1 MLQISTI
8 SKVEIPYDFLHS
20 LLDKTCWAA
29 KIHRTNTTMRLKILL
44 PLLLTTALA
53 NAAQFK
59 FGNQTFT
66 VPDGF
71 SIEKVAGPDL
81 VKRPIEASFD
91 EQGRL
96 YVTDSSGSNARVPE
110 QIKNPTHRIVR
121 LEDTNGDGKFDKS
134 VVFAEKMMFP
144 EGALWHD
151 GALYVSAVPIIWKLE
166 DTNGDGRADKRTKW
180 FDGKTA
186 NGCANDLH
194 GPYLGLDGWIYWCKG
209 AFEQQQHKRPRGQII
224 DDRAAHIYR
233 MRPDGTELDS
243 IMAGGMDNPV
253 GMAFSETGEVFFTT
267 TFYSHPRSGN
277 RDALV
282 HAVYGGLYPKD
293 WSILDKLTRTGDL
306 MPPLSHLGP
315 AAPCGLTTYESEVFG
330 KDFTGNLFTC
340 QFNMHKVQRHVLSP
354 NGATFTSRDI
364 DFMVSDNPD
373 FHPTDVFEDA
383 DGSLLVVDTGGW
395 YKLCCP
401 TSQIAKPEVL
411 GGIYRIRRTDAKP
424 GKDPR
429 GLKLAWK
436 KMSPGKTI
444 ELLDDP
450 RPYVRHRAMAQLGKQ
465 GKASVTPLK
474 QVINKSK
481 SVTARRNAVWALT
494 RIDNPQA
501 QIITRLG
508 LDDADPTVQQ
518 AAAHAAGLRRDT
530 GTVAQLMELLKSKSQ
545 HLRREAATALGCIGD
560 KSAVPALLNAAQVG
574 NGRVL
579 EHSLIY
585 ALIEIGD
592 VKGVATGL
600 ISKNPFTQRASLIA
614 LDQITSAKVT
624 AMQLLPRL
632 ASDNTVLRDTAL
644 WLFGRHPEMAKE
656 MAGYLKQRLSK
667 AAGLSNDERKELE
680 RQLAGFA
687 HAPAIQQVMTDALA
701 TEARATRWL
710 VFDGIAGASIKKI
723 PVAWGKAVETELTGK
738 DEAVTRAALNA
749 AHTLGRA
756 AKSKMFNPA
765 LLKLAIDSKRSAEL
779 RLGAIAAIT
788 ELPAP
793 LEAGVFS
800 FLQTQVAPNQP
811 AMRRAAAASQFARA
825 KLSGPQQL
833 EIIKRIPNVGP
844 LELTRLLH
852 AITTK
857 DEVTGRAL
865 IAALAK
871 VEGLGGL
878 SESGLRSA
886 LAPFPSSVQEVG
898 KPLLKKLAIDIEA
911 QAQRLAELESG
922 IKGGDIGRGHL
933 IFNGKAV
940 CITCHKMG
948 YRGGKM
954 GPDLSRIGKIRTE
967 RDLLEAIA
975 YPSASLVRG
984 YEPML
989 VKTKS
994 GEQLAGVILNEA
1006 ADHLELAIGPALE
1019 RKVPRADI
1027 IELKPSPISLMP
1039 AGLDR
1044 VLTRQELADLI
1055 AFLKS
1060 LK

>member
-1 MLQISTI
+1 MR
-8 SKVEIPYDFLHS
+8 
-20 LLDKTCWAA
+20 A
-29 KIHRTNTTMRLKILL
+29 KFFL
-44 PLLLTTALA
+44 PLLI
-53 NAAQFK
+53 AATLSHAADFK
-59 FGNQTFT
+59 IGGQTFT

-71 SIEKVAGPDL
+71 SVEKVAGPPL
-81 VKRPIEASFD
+81 VMRPIEASFD

-96 YVTDSSGSNARVPE
+96 YVTDSSGSNAPVKE
-110 QIKNPTHRIVR
+110 QIKNPTHRVVR
-121 LEDTNGDGKFDKS
+121 LKDTNGDGKFDKS
-134 VVFAEKMMFP
+134 VVFADKLMFP

-194 GPYLGLDGWIYWCKG
+194 GPYLGPDGYIYWCKG
-209 AFEQQQHKRPRGQII
+209 AFEQQRHVRPRGQII

-315 AAPCGLTTYESEVFG
+315 AAPCGLAVYESAVFG

-340 QFNMHKVQRHVLSP
+340 QFNMHKVQRHVLTPS
-354 NGATFTSRDI
+354 GATFTSRDS
-364 DFMVSDNPD
+364 DFLVSDNPD

-411 GGIYRIRRTDAKP
+411 GGIYRIRRTGAKTP
-424 GKDPR
+424 EDPR
-429 GLKLAWK
+429 GLKLGWAK
-436 KMSPGKTI
+436 LNASQTAG
-444 ELLDDP
+444 LLDDA
-450 RPYVRHRAMAQLGKQ
+450 RPFVRHRAMHHLGQQ
-465 GKASVTPLK
+465 GQAGRLQVLK
-474 QVINKSK
+474 TFKENRSTT
-481 SVTARRNAVWALT
+481 STRNAVWTAM
-494 RIDNPQA
+494 
-501 QIITRLG
+501 RLG
-508 LDDADPTVQQ
+508 NCSELANPALKHADPTVQQ
-518 AAAHAAGLRRDT
+518 TAAHYAGIHRLKSAVP
-530 GTVAQLMELLKSKSQ
+530 GLLKLLQSPS
-545 HLRREAATALGCIGD
+545 HPVRREAATALGCIGD
-560 KSAVPALLNAAQVG
+560 AAAVPALLAAAHAD

-592 VKGVATGL
+592 AKATAAGL
-600 ISKNPFTQRASLIA
+600 TSKNAHTQRAALIA
-614 LDQITSAKVT
+614 LDQMPGAKIT

-632 ASDNTVLRDTAL
+632 TAEESVLRETAL

-656 MAGYLKQRLSK
+656 MGGYVRKQLAR
-667 AAGLSNDERKELE
+667 AAALGDDERADLQQ
-680 RQLAGFA
+680 QLAAFA
-687 HAPAIQQVMTDALA
+687 HDPTIREVMTAALA
-701 TEARATRWL
+701 KEARATRWL
-710 VFDGIAGASIKKI
+710 VFDGMAGAAVKQI
-723 PVAWGKAVETELTGK
+723 PAAWTAAVEQELTGN
-738 DEAVTRAALNA
+738 DEAVIRAALDA
-749 AHTLGRA
+749 AHALGRS
-756 AKSKMFNPA
+756 AKSDAFNA
-765 LLKLAIDSKRSAEL
+765 SVTKLAADANRPVDL
-779 RLGAIAAIT
+779 RLRAIAAIT
-788 ELPAP
+788 KLPAP
-793 LEAGVFS
+793 LPASLFD
-800 FLQTQVAPNQP
+800 FLRGQVAPAQP

-825 KLSGPQQL
+825 KLSTKQQHT
-833 EIIKRIPNVGP
+833 IIENIATVGP
-844 LELTRLLH
+844 LELTRLLR
-852 AITTK
+852 AVTAK
-857 DEVTGRAL
+857 DEATGRAL
-865 IAALAK
+865 VAALTKA
-871 VEGLGGL
+871 EGLGGI
-878 SESGLRSA
+878 SESGLRAA
-886 LAPFPSSVQEVG
+886 LAPFPQAVRDAA
-898 KPLLKKLAIDIEA
+898 KPLLKKLAIDVEA
-911 QAQRLAELESG
+911 QAKRLAELESSL
-922 IKGGDIGRGHL
+922 KGGDVGRGHL

-954 GPDLSRIGKIRTE
+954 GPDLTRIGRVRTE

-975 YPSASLVRG
+975 FPSASFVRG

-989 VKTKS
+989 LKTKS
-994 GEQLAGVILNEA
+994 GEQLAGVILSETA
-1006 ADHLELAIGPALE
+1006 THFELSLGPALE
-1019 RKVPRADI
+1019 RRVPRSDI
-1027 IELKPSPISLMP
+1027 VEMKPGPVSLMP

-1044 VLTRQELADLI
+1044 VLTKQELADLI

-1060 LK
+1060 LN

>member
-1 MLQISTI
+1 MASFIRCSTTPAGLR
-8 SKVEIPYDFLHS
+8 KF
-20 LLDKTCWAA
+20 
-29 KIHRTNTTMRLKILL
+29 HRTYSTMSVKILL
-44 PLLLTTALA
+44 PILLSTALA

-59 FGNQTFT
+59 LGKQTFT

-71 SIEKVAGPDL
+71 TVERVAGPPL
-81 VKRPIEASFD
+81 VNRPIEASFD

-110 QIKNPTHRIVR
+110 QIKKPTHRVVR
-121 LEDTNGDGKFDKS
+121 LEDTDGDGTFDKS
-134 VVFAEKMMFP
+134 VEFAGKMMFP
-144 EGALWHD
+144 EGALWHE

-166 DTNGDGRADKRTKW
+166 DTNGDGRADKRIKW

-282 HAVYGGLYPKD
+282 HAVYGGLYPKN

-306 MPPLSHLGP
+306 MLPLSHLGP
-315 AAPCGLTTYESEVFG
+315 AAPCGLTAYESEVFG
-330 KDFTGNLFTC
+330 KNFTGNLFTC
-340 QFNMHKVQRHVLSP
+340 QFNMHKVQRHVLTKS
-354 NGATFTSRDI
+354 GATFTARDI

-411 GGIYRIRRTDAKP
+411 GGIYRIRRTD
-424 GKDPR
+424 GRTVKDPR
-429 GLKLAWK
+429 GLKLAWE
-436 KMSPGKTI
+436 KMSPAQTAV
-444 ELLDDP
+444 LLDDP

-465 GKASVTPLK
+465 GRAAIGPLK
-474 QVINKSK
+474 RILAKSK
-481 SVTARRNAVWALT
+481 STTARRNAVWALT

-501 QIITRLG
+501 RTITRLG
-508 LDDADPTVQQ
+508 LADGDPAVQQ

-530 GTVAQLMELLKSKSQ
+530 ATVSQLMGLLKSKSQ

-560 KSAVPALLNAAQVG
+560 QRAVPALLAAAQKG

-592 VKGVATGL
+592 AKGTAVGL
-600 ISKNPFTQRASLIA
+600 QNKNPHTQRAALIA
-614 LDQITSAKVT
+614 LDQMPGASLT

-632 ASDNTVLRDTAL
+632 ASNEDVLRKTAL
-644 WLFGRHPEMAKE
+644 WLFERHPEMANE
-656 MAGYLKQRLSK
+656 MAGFLKKQLAR
-667 AAGLSNDERKELE
+667 AAALSNEERAELE

-687 HAPAIQQVMTDALA
+687 HDPAVQQVMTDALA
-701 TEARATRWL
+701 AEARATRWL
-710 VFDGIAGASIKKI
+710 VFDAIAGASVKKI
-723 PVAWGKAVETELTGK
+723 PAAWGKAVEAELAGR

-756 AKSKMFNPA
+756 AKSKAFDAA
-765 LLKLAIDSKRSAEL
+765 LLKLAIDFKRSAEL

-788 ELPAP
+788 ELSAP
-793 LEAGVFS
+793 LDAGVFS
-800 FLQTQVAPNQP
+800 FLQMQIAPGQP

-833 EIIKRIPNVGP
+833 ALIKSMPAVGP
-844 LELTRLLH
+844 LELTRLLR
-852 AITTK
+852 AITAK

-865 IAALAK
+865 IAALTQA
-871 VEGLGGL
+871 EGLGGL

-886 LAPFPSSVQEVG
+886 LAPFPAAVQEAG
-898 KPLLKKLAIDIEA
+898 KPLLKKLAIDVEA
-911 QAQRLAELESG
+911 QTERLAELESG

-975 YPSASLVRG
+975 YPSASFVRG

-1006 ADHLELAIGPALE
+1006 ANHLELAVGPALE
-1019 RKVPRADI
+1019 RKLPRADI
-1027 IELKPSPISLMP
+1027 AELKPSPISLMP

-1044 VLTRQELADLI
+1044 VLSKQELADLI

>member
-1 MLQISTI
+1 MKKSWFVFGIVIVGL
-8 SKVEIPYDFLHS
+8 VD
-20 LLDKTCWAA
+20 
-29 KIHRTNTTMRLKILL
+29 
-44 PLLLTTALA
+44 
-53 NAAQFK
+53 AAQFK

-71 SIEKVAGPDL
+71 TVERVAGPPL
-81 VKRPIEASFD
+81 VNRPIEASFD

-110 QIKNPTHRIVR
+110 QIKNPTHRVVR

-134 VVFAEKMMFP
+134 VVFADKMMFP
-144 EGALWHD
+144 EGVLWHD
-151 GALYVSAVPIIWKLE
+151 GALYVSGVPIIWKLE

-209 AFEQQQHKRPRGQII
+209 AFERQQHQRPRGQII
-224 DDRAAHIYR
+224 DDRASHIYR

-253 GMAFSETGEVFFTT
+253 GMAFSDTGEVFFTT
-267 TFYSHPRSGN
+267 TFFNHPRSGN

-282 HAVYGGLYPKD
+282 HAVYGGLYPKN

-306 MPPLSHLGP
+306 MPPLSQLGP
-315 AAPCGLTTYESEVFG
+315 AAPCGLTAYESEVFG
-330 KDFTGNLFTC
+330 KDFKGNLFTA

-354 NGATFTSRDI
+354 SGATFTARDL

-411 GGIYRIRRTDAKP
+411 GAIYRIHRTD
-424 GKDPR
+424 GKSVQNPR
-429 GLKLAWK
+429 GLKLNWS
-436 KMSPGKTI
+436 KMDAGQTAG
-444 ELLDDP
+444 LLDDP
-450 RPYVRHRAMAQLGKQ
+450 RSYVRHRAMAQLGNM
-465 GKASVTPLK
+465 GKSAITTLMSRLK
-474 QVINKSK
+474 TSR

-494 RIDNPQA
+494 RIDDPKA
-501 QIITRLG
+501 RVITRTG
-508 LDDADPTVQQ
+508 LYDSDFTVQQ
-518 AAAHAAGLRRDT
+518 AAAHAAGLHRDAA
-530 GTVAQLMELLKSKSQ
+530 TVPHLVALLKSKSL
-545 HLRREAATALGCIGD
+545 HVRREAATALGCIGD
-560 KSAVPALLNAAQVG
+560 KRAVPALLGASQAG

-585 ALIEIGD
+585 ALIEIGAA
-592 VKGVATGL
+592 KGTAAGL
-600 ISKNPFTQRASLIA
+600 QSKNSHTQRAALIA
-614 LDQITSAKVT
+614 LDQMSGAAVT

-632 ASDNTVLRDTAL
+632 ASNDKVLRKTAL
-644 WLFGRHPEMAKE
+644 WLFERHPEMANE
-656 MAGYLKQRLSK
+656 MAGFLKTQLAKAAALSK
-667 AAGLSNDERKELE
+667 DQRSELE

-687 HAPAIQQVMTDALA
+687 HDPAVQQVMTAALA

-710 VFDGIAGASIKKI
+710 VFDAMAGASVKKI
-723 PVAWGKAVETELTGK
+723 PDAWSQAVEAELAGK

-749 AHTLGRA
+749 AYSLGRA
-756 AKSKMFNPA
+756 AKSKAFNAA
-765 LLKLAIDSKRSAEL
+765 LLKLATDFKRPAEL
-779 RLGAIAAIT
+779 RLNAVAAIT
-788 ELPAP
+788 GLPAP
-793 LEAGVFS
+793 LDAGVFS
-800 FLQTQVAPNQP
+800 FLQIQIAPDQP

-825 KLSGPQQL
+825 KLSGAQQL
-833 EIIKRIPNVGP
+833 ALIKSIPAVGP
-844 LELTRLLH
+844 LELTRLLR
-852 AITTK
+852 AITAK
-857 DEVTGRAL
+857 DEKTGRAL

-871 VEGLGGL
+871 AEGLGGL
-878 SESGLRSA
+878 SESGLRNA
-886 LAPFPSSVQEVG
+886 LAPFPPAVREAAA
-898 KPLLKKLAIDIEA
+898 PLLKKLAIDVEA
-911 QAQRLAELESG
+911 QAKRLAELESG
-922 IKGGDIGRGHL
+922 LKGGDVGRGHL

-954 GPDLSRIGKIRTE
+954 GPDLTRIGRVRTE

-975 YPSASLVRG
+975 FPSASFVRG

-989 VKTKS
+989 LKTKN
-994 GEQLAGVILNEA
+994 GEQSLGVILGETA
-1006 ADHLELAIGPALE
+1006 THIQLAMGPALE
-1019 RKVPRADI
+1019 RRVPRNEIAEI
-1027 IELKPSPISLMP
+1027 KPAPISLMP

-1044 VLTRQELADLI
+1044 VLTQQELADLI

>member
-1 MLQISTI
+1 MASFIRCSTTPAGLR
-8 SKVEIPYDFLHS
+8 KF
-20 LLDKTCWAA
+20 
-29 KIHRTNTTMRLKILL
+29 HRTYSTMSVKILL
-44 PLLLTTALA
+44 PILLSTALA

-59 FGNQTFT
+59 LGKQTFT

-71 SIEKVAGPDL
+71 TVERVAGPPL
-81 VKRPIEASFD
+81 VNRPIEASFD

-96 YVTDSSGSNARVPE
+96 YVTDSSGSNERVPE

-121 LEDTNGDGKFDKS
+121 LEDTDGDGKFDKS
-134 VVFAEKMMFP
+134 VVFADKMMFP
-144 EGALWHD
+144 EGALWHE

-233 MRPDGTELDS
+233 MRPDGTEMDS

-267 TFYSHPRSGN
+267 TFFSHPRSGN

-282 HAVYGGLYPKD
+282 HAVYGGLYPKN

-315 AAPCGLTTYESEVFG
+315 AAPCGLTAYESEVFG
-330 KDFTGNLFTC
+330 KDFKGNLFTA

-354 NGATFTSRDI
+354 SGATFTARDI
-364 DFMVSDNPD
+364 DFIVSDNPD

-411 GGIYRIRRTDAKP
+411 GGIYRIRRTD
-424 GKDPR
+424 GRSLKDAR
-429 GLKLAWK
+429 GLKLEWQ
-436 KMSPGKTI
+436 KMSPAHTAA
-444 ELLDDP
+444 LLDDP
-450 RPYVRHRAMAQLGKQ
+450 RPYVRHRAMRQLGKQ
-465 GKASVTPLK
+465 GKVAIAPLK
-474 QVINKSK
+474 QVINRSK
-481 SVTARRNAVWALT
+481 SITARRNAVWALT
-494 RIDNPQA
+494 RINTPA
-501 QIITRLG
+501 ARKATLPA
-508 LDDADPTVQQ
+508 LTDDDSSVQQ
-518 AAAHAAGLRRDT
+518 AAVHAVGIHRDST
-530 GTVAQLMELLKSKSQ
+530 AVSKLIPLLKSKSQ
-545 HLRREAATALGCIGD
+545 HLRRETATALGCIGD
-560 KSAVPALLNAAQVG
+560 QSAVPALLAAAQKG

-592 VKGVATGL
+592 AKGIAAGL
-600 ISKNPFTQRASLIA
+600 TSKNSYPQRAALIA
-614 LDQITSAKVT
+614 LDQLPGTSITP
-624 AMQLLPRL
+624 MQLLPRL
-632 ASDNTVLRDTAL
+632 ASDEEALRKTAL
-644 WLFGRHPEMAKE
+644 WLFERHPEMANE
-656 MAGYLKQRLSK
+656 MAGFLKNQLAR
-667 AAGLSNDERKELE
+667 AAALSNEERTELE
-680 RQLAGFA
+680 RQLAGFS
-687 HAPAIQQVMTDALA
+687 HDPAVQQVMTDALA

-710 VFDGIAGASIKKI
+710 VFDAIASASIKKI
-723 PVAWGKAVETELTGK
+723 PTAWGKAVESELAGR

-756 AKSKMFNPA
+756 AKSKAFNAA
-765 LLKLAIDSKRSAEL
+765 LLNMARDGNRSPEL
-779 RLGAIAAIT
+779 RLNAIAAISQ
-788 ELPAP
+788 LPAP
-793 LEAGVFS
+793 LDKTVFT
-800 FLQTQVAPNQP
+800 FLLTQIAPDQP
-811 AMRRAAAASQFARA
+811 AMRRASAASQFARA
-825 KLSGPQQL
+825 KLSSVQQIEL
-833 EIIKRIPNVGP
+833 IKSAAAVGP
-844 LELTRLLH
+844 LELTRLLR
-852 AITTK
+852 AITAK
-857 DEVTGRAL
+857 DEKTGLAL
-865 IAALAK
+865 VAALENAK
-871 VEGLGGL
+871 GLRGL
-878 SESGLRSA
+878 SESGLRAA
-886 LAPFPSSVQEVG
+886 LTPFPQAVKKAGE
-898 KPLLKKLAIDIEA
+898 PLLKKLAIDIAA
-911 QAQRLAELESG
+911 QAERLAELESS

-933 IFNGKAV
+933 IFNGKAI
-940 CITCHKMG
+940 CITCHKIG

-975 YPSASLVRG
+975 YPSASFVRG

-1006 ADHLELAIGPALE
+1006 ANHLEMAIGPALQ
-1019 RKVPRADI
+1019 RKIPRADI
-1027 IELKPSPISLMP
+1027 AELKPSPISLMP

-1044 VLTRQELADLI
+1044 VLTKQELADLI